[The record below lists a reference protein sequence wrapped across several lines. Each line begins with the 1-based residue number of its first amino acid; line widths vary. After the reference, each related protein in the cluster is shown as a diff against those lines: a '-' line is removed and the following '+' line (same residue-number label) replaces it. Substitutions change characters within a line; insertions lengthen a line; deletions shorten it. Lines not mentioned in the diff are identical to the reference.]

1 MRVLITGGAGF
12 IGSATAQMLTEV
24 HGANVVVLDSLHPQI
39 HGLEPESQSWTYR
52 RTNACA
58 EVMRGDITIRE
69 DLVKALRGVDAVLH
83 LAAETGTGQSMYEI
97 DRHVSVNAG
106 GTGLLLDVLRKE
118 PHRVRRLVVA
128 SSRSIYGEGRYWAEG
143 IGYFYPTSR
152 TAEDLRAG
160 RFEIQHPAGS
170 GEIRVVTTTEDS
182 LIQPASVYAV
192 TKQAQEQ
199 LTLVAAAAMGIT
211 AVALRFQN
219 VYGPGQS
226 LSNPYTGIL
235 SIFSTQ
241 ILNDQGINVFEDGFE
256 SRDFVFIEDVA
267 RANCLA
273 LTGDDSVTG
282 AINIGS
288 GVGTT
293 VLEVVSALMSAYGR
307 DVPVE
312 VTGQFRLGDI
322 RHNIADIERAE
333 RLLGFTPETDFAAG
347 SAAFAAW
354 VLGQPASDPG
364 GYQESLH
371 ELRRHNLLS

>member
-24 HGANVVVLDSLHPQI
+24 HGADVVVLDSLHPQV
-39 HGLEPESQSWTYR
+39 HGLEPESQSWTYKR
-52 RTNACA
+52 ANTCSQI
-58 EVMRGDITIRE
+58 VRGDVTVRE
-69 DLVKALRGVDAVLH
+69 DLIGALHGVDTVLH

-97 DRHVSVNAG
+97 DRHVSVNVA

-118 PHRVRRLVVA
+118 RHQVRRIVVA
-128 SSRSIYGEGRYWAEG
+128 SSRSVYGEGRYWAEG
-143 IGYFYPTSR
+143 LGYFYPASR
-152 TAEDLRAG
+152 TAEDMRAG
-160 RFEIQHPAGS
+160 RFEIQHPTGT
-170 GEIRVVTTTEDS
+170 GEVRVVTTTEES
-182 LIQPASVYAV
+182 LLQPASVYAV

-199 LTLVAAAAMGIT
+199 LTLVAATAMGLNG
-211 AVALRFQN
+211 VALRFQN

-241 ILNDQGINVFEDGFE
+241 ILNGEGINVFEDGLE
-256 SRDFVFIEDVA
+256 SRDFVFVDDVA

-273 LTGDDSVTG
+273 LAGDDSVKG
-282 AINIGS
+282 VINIGS

-293 VLEVVSALMSAYGR
+293 VLEVVAALTTAYGR
-307 DVPVE
+307 QVPVE

-333 RLLGFTPETDFAAG
+333 RILGFTPETDFAAG
-347 SAAFAAW
+347 ITAFAAW
-354 VLGQPASDPG
+354 VTGQPASDPG
-364 GYQESLH
+364 GYQESLD
-371 ELRRHNLLS
+371 ELRQHNLLS

>member
-1 MRVLITGGAGF
+1 
-12 IGSATAQMLTEV
+12 
-24 HGANVVVLDSLHPQI
+24 
-39 HGLEPESQSWTYR
+39 
-52 RTNACA
+52 
-58 EVMRGDITIRE
+58 
-69 DLVKALRGVDAVLH
+69 
-83 LAAETGTGQSMYEI
+83 
-97 DRHVSVNAG
+97 
-106 GTGLLLDVLRKE
+106 
-118 PHRVRRLVVA
+118 
-128 SSRSIYGEGRYWAEG
+128 
-143 IGYFYPTSR
+143 
-152 TAEDLRAG
+152 
-160 RFEIQHPAGS
+160 
-170 GEIRVVTTTEDS
+170 
-182 LIQPASVYAV
+182 VYAV

-199 LTLVAAAAMGIT
+199 LALVAAAAMGVT

-241 ILNDQGINVFEDGFE
+241 ILNDQSINVFEDGLE

-282 AINIGS
+282 VINIGS
-288 GVGTT
+288 GIGTT
-293 VLEVVSALMSAYGR
+293 VLEVVSGLMSAYGR

-322 RHNIADIERAE
+322 RHNIADIERSE
-333 RLLGFTPETDFAAG
+333 RLLGFTPETDFATG

-354 VLGQPASDPG
+354 VSGQPASDPG
-364 GYQESLH
+364 GYQESLD

>member
-12 IGSATAQMLTEV
+12 IGSATVQMLTEV
-24 HGANVVVLDSLHPQI
+24 HGADVVVLDSLHPQI
-39 HGLEPESQSWTYR
+39 HGLEPESQSWTYQR
-52 RTNACA
+52 AAARAK
-58 EVMRGDITIRE
+58 VVRGDVTVRE
-69 DLVKALRGVDAVLH
+69 DLVEALRGTDAVLH

-97 DRHVSVNAG
+97 DRHTRVNVG

-118 PHRVRRLVVA
+118 SHAVRRLVVA
-128 SSRSIYGEGRYWAEG
+128 SSRAVYGEGRYWAEG
-143 IGYFYPTSR
+143 HGYFYPAGR
-152 TAEDLRAG
+152 TADDMRAG
-160 RFEIQHPAGS
+160 RFDIQHPAGS
-170 GEIRVVTTTEDS
+170 GEVRVVTTTEDS
-182 LIQPASVYAV
+182 LLQPASVYAV
-192 TKQAQEQ
+192 TKHAQEQ
-199 LTLVAAAAMGIT
+199 LTLVAAAAMGMT
-211 AVALRFQN
+211 GVALRYQN

-241 ILNDQGINVFEDGFE
+241 ILNSQGINVFEDGLE
-256 SRDFVFIEDVA
+256 SRDFVFIDDVA

-282 AINIGS
+282 VMNIGS

-293 VLEVVSALMSAYGR
+293 VLDVVSSLLSAYGR
-307 DVPVE
+307 QVPVE

-322 RHNIADIERAE
+322 RHNIADIERAA
-333 RLLGFTPETDFAAG
+333 RVLGFTPETDFAAG

-354 VLGQPASDPG
+354 VSGQPVSDAG
-364 GYQESLH
+364 GYRQSLD